1 MSQVQIYKCTEI
13 NSIMLLLYCI
23 SISLVHTILGF
34 CTPDLPEPDPLCGET
49 SLGMKPDD
57 VYGTCNNEEGKLQG
71 IREIQKWKVTDRPQ
85 VKFQNAKKDQLYIL
99 IMRDPDAGSARDVL
113 HWLVTD
119 ITGSSLEA
127 GKIDGTEQMKYN
139 GPNPPGEQHH
149 RYQFF
154 LYEQKR
160 SNVDLSLVKRIHFKL
175 VPFLERNELCP
186 NDVVA
191 SFQYKSFS

>member
-1 MSQVQIYKCTEI
+1 
-13 NSIMLLLYCI
+13 MLLLYCI

-34 CTPDLPEPDPLCGET
+34 CTHDLPEPDLLCGET
-49 SLGMKPDD
+49 SLEIKPDD

-71 IREIQKWKVTDRPQ
+71 IREIPKWKVTDRPQ
-85 VKFQNAKKDQLYIL
+85 VKFQNAKKDQMYIL

-119 ITGSSLEA
+119 IKGSSLQA

-139 GPNPPGEQHH
+139 GPNPPGDQHH